1 MEILNKKSVF
11 TGVIEKIKDYI
22 RNQTVNVEESILKGL
37 QLRMIEAIL
46 NFLILGNRE
55 GYIVA
60 PTGFGKTVLITQLL
74 KAINEPAYILVP
86 RKALL
91 HQTASEFM
99 RFAEDL
105 DVGFIYGLLKEFN
118 KNITIITYESFVR
131 QTEKGKLNKDI
142 KYLILDEPHT
152 CLTHKRMEAVSKYKQ
167 AIKLGFT
174 ASPYY
179 SDEKK
184 VSNLL
189 PTEILSVTVPEAVEE
204 GFLCPFMVIIAET
217 DTDISKVKVIGGD
230 YSSKDLSEAVNI
242 DSRNRSALKL
252 YQTVPAFWNQ
262 STFIHCASISH
273 ANNVAKLFQN
283 IGISASAVHSNLEDT
298 EIDKVLYDFKS
309 GKLKVLCNVDMVT
322 TGFDAPLA
330 SVCFNLR
337 PTKSVVVAT
346 QRVRNLRIDP
356 LNHKK
361 FAYIVDFFDQAG
373 RGKGQPI
380 CYADIIKQ
388 TFVVPERFKHLFPR
402 DKMEKILVPKIK
414 VNNLKVHTSYKKVLK
429 IIAKRKALAQQVYIS
444 YDKWVLQVRKSGI
457 TSGNEYSKVYKNFSG
472 WPCVPGLVYTMFPG
486 WAKFFSRPE
495 LVNKIKE
502 LPYLKWKEE
511 VVSLGIK
518 GMEEY
523 KVHLKNNPHWP
534 NWPYQSYKEFPGWV
548 VMYEQIRGLLPLGK
562 WIKEVCQH
570 QILTFAQ
577 YKEEYKDHSGWP
589 ANPNTTYGLPF
600 FEVIEVQAQ

>member
-1 MEILNKKSVF
+1 MEILKQSLLNA
-11 TGVIEKIKDYI
+11 GVIEKIKNYI
-22 RNQTVNVEESILKGL
+22 RSQTANTETAILKGL
-37 QLRMIEAIL
+37 QLRMLEAIL
-46 NFLILGNRE
+46 NFLVPGNKE

-74 KAINEPAYILVP
+74 KAIDEPAYILVP

-91 HQTASEFM
+91 HQTASEFG

-118 KNITIITYESFVR
+118 KNVTIITYESFVR
-131 QTEKGKLNKDI
+131 QTAKGKLNKNI

-152 CLTHKRMEAVSKYKQ
+152 CLTDKRMEAVRQYEQ

-230 YSSKDLSEAVNI
+230 YSSKDLSEVVNI
-242 DSRNRSALKL
+242 DSRNRAALKL
-252 YQTVPAFWNQ
+252 YQTVPAFWNH
-262 STFIHCASISH
+262 STFIHCASITH
-273 ANNVAKLFQN
+273 ANSVAKLFQD
-283 IGISASAVHSNLEDT
+283 IGISASAVHSDLEDT
-298 EIDKVLYDFKS
+298 EIDNILYDFKA
-309 GKLKVLCNVDMVT
+309 GKIKIICNVDMVT

-361 FAYIVDFFDQAG
+361 FAYVVDFFDQTG

-388 TFVVPERFKHLFPR
+388 TFVVPERLKHLFPKE
-402 DKMEKILVPKIK
+402 KMEKMLVPKLKI
-414 VNNLKVHTSYKKVLK
+414 NNLKVHTSYKKVLK
-429 IIAKRKALAQQVYIS
+429 VIAKRKTLAQQLYIP
-444 YDKWVLQVRKSGI
+444 YEKWVLQVRKSGI
-457 TSGNEYSKVYKNFSG
+457 TSGNEYTKIYKNFSG
-472 WPCVPGLVYTMFPG
+472 WPCVPGLIYTLFPG
-486 WAKFFSRPE
+486 WSKFFSRPE
-495 LVNKIKE
+495 RINKAKD
-502 LPYLKWKEE
+502 LPYAKWKEE
-511 VVSLGIK
+511 VMKLGIT
-518 GMEEY
+518 GIEEY
-523 KVHLKNNPHWP
+523 KEHLKNNPHWP
-534 NWPYQSYKEFPGWV
+534 NWPYQAYKQFPGWRALYGG
-548 VMYEQIRGLLPLGK
+548 MKGFIPLQK
-562 WIKEVCQH
+562 WIEQVCFCG
-570 QILTFAQ
+570 ILNFAQ
-577 YKEEYKDHSGWP
+577 YKEEYKSHMGWP
-589 ANPNTTYGLPF
+589 SNPNKTYGLPF
-600 FEVIEVQAQ
+600 FEIVPGEA